1 MVRMKSDAEVMADIE
16 EFDRE
21 YRKQHPER
29 YPDTV
34 EARLNKVEA
43 LLNKVEALLNKVVD
57 AHSNNVE
64 PRLNNLE
71 KNSRCCCCCPCKHS
85 CVDTSKIPVFRNR
98 GE

>member
-21 YRKQHPER
+21 YRKKHPER

-43 LLNKVEALLNKVVD
+43 LLNKVEALL
-57 AHSNNVE
+57 NNVE

>member
-43 LLNKVEALLNKVVD
+43 LLN
-57 AHSNNVE
+57 NVE

>member
-34 EARLNKVEA
+34 EAR
-43 LLNKVEALLNKVVD
+43 LNKVEALLNKVVD

>member
-43 LLNKVEALLNKVVD
+43 LLNKVEALLN
-57 AHSNNVE
+57 NVE

>member
-34 EARLNKVEA
+34 EA
-43 LLNKVEALLNKVVD
+43 LLNKVEALL
-57 AHSNNVE
+57 NNVE